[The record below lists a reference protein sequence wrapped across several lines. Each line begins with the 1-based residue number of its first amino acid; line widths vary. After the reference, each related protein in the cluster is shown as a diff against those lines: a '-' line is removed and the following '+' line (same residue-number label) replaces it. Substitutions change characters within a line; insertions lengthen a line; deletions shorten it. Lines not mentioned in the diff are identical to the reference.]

1 MKLFLPLAALAL
13 AACSSEPVNQTADL
27 PETAPPVATPEPGP
41 STTPMPEPARYIGRW
56 AATPQLCAG
65 GVWRFEEMDLSTA
78 GEVSCD
84 FHRVANVPGGYDV
97 AATCFAEGNR
107 SEEAIRLRF
116 PANGGGMTVESK
128 LFQPVSLIRCDA
140 NKDESSKDR

>member
-27 PETAPPVATPEPGP
+27 PETAPPVATPKPA
-41 STTPMPEPARYIGRW
+41 SSATPTPEPARYIGRW
-56 AATPQLCAG
+56 AANEGLCRTGA
-65 GVWRFEEMDLSTA
+65 WRFEEMDLSTA

-97 AATCFAEGNR
+97 AATCFAEGDQ
-107 SEEAIRLRF
+107 SEDIVKLRF
-116 PANGGGMTVESK
+116 PAAGMRVESK
-128 LFQPVSLIRCDA
+128 IFQPITLIRCEA
-140 NKDESSKDR
+140 EKER